1 MSGLIRLYPQEWRDR
16 YGTEFAE
23 LVAIRPLGLKGSVDV
38 VRGAIDAHLHPQVRR
53 AGSETIPPER
63 ADLRVARRLGMASIG
78 GVALWVAS
86 FGIMLMG
93 PVRYDDQGAYRD
105 GSAAGPFFLFAV
117 VLLVGALVGQLIA
130 LPRNARVAR
139 LSGMAAIPCLLLFG
153 LGPWMWPYF
162 LIAMVCVTWLAVAA
176 GRAGRWPPL
185 PAGAVVTSC
194 VAVIA
199 IMGVG
204 ATLTGGDRMAG
215 GLAFLLAG
223 IALVPAWLG
232 LSATLVVRPTG
243 DVG

>member
-23 LVAIRPLGLKGSVDV
+23 LVEIRPLGLWGSVDV
-38 VRGAIDAHLHPQVRR
+38 VRGAIDAHLHPQVHR
-53 AGSETIPPER
+53 AGSEPISPER

-78 GVALWVAS
+78 GLALWFAS

-130 LPRNARVAR
+130 LPGNARVAR
-139 LSGMAAIPCLLLFG
+139 LNGMAAIPCLLLFG
-153 LGPWMWPYF
+153 LGPWMWPF
-162 LIAMVCVTWLAVAA
+162 LLIAMFCVTWLAVAA
-176 GRAGRWPPL
+176 GRAGRWSPL

-194 VAVIA
+194 LAVIA

-223 IALVPAWLG
+223 IALVPAWLA
-232 LSATLVVRPTG
+232 LSATLLLRPTAG
-243 DVG
+243 EG